1 MIIKFVPTP
10 INTTGT
16 QSGVHSLLYNPWGIS
31 GATNFLLPD
40 SVGSSPR
47 GVGTSTKFTANKTIG
62 LGHYNND
69 AMQGHRHP
77 TSSPSSY
84 NIYANGPTGAYPT
97 IDGKWAGIYHD
108 FPGYDAP
115 PPTKQISFAKEVHLP
130 LSIINNDGEIVQLK
144 SSSPYFRVI
153 GDKAYPL
160 YGYSIEELFSIK
172 KNGVLKWRGLFGK
185 GNENWADT
193 TIETE
198 MIDIKIDS
206 IK

>member
-1 MIIKFVPTP
+1 M
-10 INTTGT
+10 
-16 QSGVHSLLYNPWGIS
+16 
-31 GATNFLLPD
+31 
-40 SVGSSPR
+40 
-47 GVGTSTKFTANKTIG
+47 
-62 LGHYNND
+62 
-69 AMQGHRHP
+69 
-77 TSSPSSY
+77 
-84 NIYANGPTGAYPT
+84 
-97 IDGKWAGIYHD
+97 
-108 FPGYDAP
+108 
-115 PPTKQISFAKEVHLP
+115 
-130 LSIINNDGEIVQLK
+130 QLK
-144 SSSPYFRVI
+144 YSSPYFRVI